1 MDFWKSLAGM
11 VRVELCSADPMA
23 TVTAA
28 GKRGISLYETEYL
41 DTLRLGLLLPRRQLN
56 AFVRLA
62 EKRGDSVKIMER
74 RGLYFLLM
82 GFLRRPVLVLG
93 LLFVLTVSLWVPS
106 RVFFV
111 RVEGNREIQQRLI
124 VEKASACGIGF
135 GASRRQVRSEKIK
148 NALLEALPELQWAGV
163 NTYGCTA
170 VITVRERTDLETTP
184 EPKGVSSIVAGRD
197 AIIDSITVYQGNAL
211 CKPGQ
216 AVKAGQMLVSGYQD
230 CGLSIRAVRAKADIF
245 GYTQR
250 KSAAL
255 FPTQYAVRREKQGQ
269 TKKFSLIIGKKRINF
284 YKGSGISGTTCAK
297 IYEEYYITLP
307 GSFVLPIGWSVET
320 EIDYRS
326 DTETQRVEEVWLQ
339 AFLQSDIRSR
349 MIAGRICE
357 SREELSEGEG
367 VLRMDATYSCYEW
380 ICVSRPEE
388 SVSNYE

>member
-1 MDFWKSLAGM
+1 MDFWKSLGGM
-11 VRVELCSADPMA
+11 VRLELCSADPMA

-41 DTLRLGLLLPRRQLN
+41 DTLRLGLLLPRRQLK

-62 EKRGDSVKIMER
+62 QNRGDSIEIQER
-74 RGLYFLLM
+74 RGLYY
-82 GFLRRPVLVLG
+82 FLRAFLHRPVLVLG
-93 LLFVLTVSLWVPS
+93 LLFVLGVSLWVPS

-111 RVEGNREIQQRLI
+111 RVEGNREIPQRLI
-124 VEKASACGIGF
+124 AEKASACGIGF

-170 VITVRERTDLETTP
+170 VITVRERTDLEPAPKP
-184 EPKGVSSIVAGRD
+184 EGVSSIVASRD
-197 AIIDSITVYQGNAL
+197 AIIDSITVFQGNAL

-230 CGLSIRAVRAKADIF
+230 CGLAIRAVTAKADIF

-297 IYEEYYITLP
+297 IYEENYITLP
-307 GSFVLPIGWSVET
+307 GSFVLPLGWSVET
-320 EIDYRS
+320 EMQFFS
-326 DTETQRVEEVWLQ
+326 DSETQGAEERWLQ
-339 AFLQSDIRSR
+339 AFLQSDTRSR

-357 SREELSEGEG
+357 SREALSEGEG
-367 VLRMDATYSCYEW
+367 VLRMEAIYNCYEW

-388 SVSNYE
+388 SLSNYE